1 MPASQPDFTAPL
13 ADLLGQLV
21 HLLRTAPGQGDVI
34 GPLLAATTARVA
46 ANGAVIE
53 AGIEN
58 SWALDGDSL
67 KGRLQTRQ
75 VDAIRIAPGA
85 PAAELMALAQA
96 LADDAAPIPSTAA
109 VRVKLLPDNLPLS
122 DRRPAIPDP
131 AAAFVP
137 RARKGDQIAGLIEGI
152 LRELDRAIQR
162 QQWHAALHDAQAAV
176 RMLPGLEED
185 PRRTFSLSLKRLL
198 STAVIEALIEQGY
211 RVPEEQART
220 AEVLRAG
227 GFPAAELI
235 LEILKRSDTIGPRAF
250 LLDALGGMREAV
262 QIVLPLMKSARTAEI
277 CLAAELLG
285 RLGVAEAVPALVAQV
300 HHPEERVRHAVI
312 GALGR
317 YRDRAVVEPLRQ
329 ALAHEAPE
337 TRVRAGRALAA
348 RSSGGMAMPLFAA
361 FEAEKDP
368 QVWQELLEVLA
379 KLDSG
384 EAAMALARVA
394 LERRG
399 FLSFGSSDVKR
410 QLSVVR
416 ALASAN
422 TSAAKQ
428 ALARIAADGTGEV
441 KRAATQA
448 LEPTA

>member
-1 MPASQPDFTAPL
+1 MTPSLPDFTAPL

-21 HLLRTAPGQGDVI
+21 QLLRMSPEQGEAI
-34 GPLLAATTARVA
+34 APLLKAATARVA
-46 ANGAVIE
+46 AAGEVIE

-67 KGRLQTRQ
+67 KGRLQARQ
-75 VDAIRIAPGA
+75 VDAIRIAAGA
-85 PAAELMALAQA
+85 PSAELLALAQA
-96 LADDAAPIPSTAA
+96 LADDSAPIPSTSAI
-109 VRVKLLPDNLPLS
+109 RVKLLPDSLPLS
-122 DRRPAIPDP
+122 DQRPAIPDP
-131 AAAFVP
+131 SIAFVP
-137 RARKGDQIAGLIEGI
+137 RARKGDQIAGLVEGI

-185 PRRTFSLSLKRLL
+185 PRRTFSIALKRLL
-198 STAVIEALIEQGY
+198 SRPVLEALIEQGY
-211 RVPEEQART
+211 RAPEEQSRT

-227 GFPAAELI
+227 GFPAAELM
-235 LEILKRSDTIGPRAF
+235 LDILKRSDTIGPRAF
-250 LLDALGGMREAV
+250 LLDSLGGMREAV
-262 QIVLPLMKSARTAEI
+262 QIVLPLMKSARIGEI

-312 GALGR
+312 GALGH

-329 ALAHEAPE
+329 ALTHEAPE
-337 TRVRAGRALAA
+337 TRVRAGRALGA

-379 KLDSG
+379 RLDSG

-399 FLSFGSSDVKR
+399 FLSFGSSDMKR

-416 ALASAN
+416 ALAGAQ

-428 ALARIAADGTGEV
+428 ALARIAAEGNGEV
-441 KRAATQA
+441 KRAASEA
-448 LEPTA
+448 LGPNA